1 VTTAPS
7 VVGAAVDWPAL
18 LAGACAGEGMT
29 GVYQPLVDLE
39 RGVVAG
45 YEALIRFSQLPG
57 VAPDAWFAAARRHGC
72 EPELEAAAL
81 ATTLAHRPD
90 LPPDTFLSINVG
102 PDTLASEPVAAQLD
116 RLGDLRGI
124 VIEMTEQ
131 TPIDSY
137 GALAEH
143 LDAYRDRGALVAIDD
158 AGSGYAGLAHILELR
173 PSILKLDRSLVS
185 GIDGDEAKRALV
197 EMLGLFANRIDAWIL
212 AEGIE
217 TASELR
223 TLRRLDVPLGQGWVL
238 GRPAAPWASVLP
250 DAAAELREE
259 ASAPAGPA
267 DTDAV
272 RAIMEPARWVPVGSP
287 PVEVGQLPGIVDGH
301 PYVVAVDDHRVPVGA
316 VTPTSRLIG
325 MLVPVTRL
333 AASTTVADAARRA
346 LTRPVEHRFEPLV
359 CTDAAGRLLG
369 VVPFERLVDHLAR
382 RS

>member
-1 VTTAPS
+1 VTTADP
-7 VVGAAVDWPAL
+7 VVSTPVDWPAL
-18 LAGACAGEGMT
+18 LTGACAGEGMT
-29 GVYQPLVDLE
+29 AVYQPLVDLE
-39 RGVVAG
+39 RGVVVG

-81 ATTLAHRPD
+81 ATTLARRPD

-102 PDTLASEPVAAQLD
+102 PAVLASDPVAAQLD

-137 GALAEH
+137 GALAEL
-143 LDAYRDRGALVAIDD
+143 LDVYRRRGALVAIDD
-158 AGSGYAGLAHILELR
+158 AGAGYAGLAHILELR
-173 PSILKLDRSLVS
+173 PAILKLDRSLIS

-217 TASELR
+217 TAAELQ
-223 TLRRLDVPLGQGWVL
+223 TLRRLEVPLGQGWVL
-238 GRPAAPWASVLP
+238 GRPAQPWAPVL
-250 DAAAELREE
+250 L
-259 ASAPAGPA
+259 
-267 DTDAV
+267 DAV
-272 RAIMEPARWVPVGSP
+272 TVLRDEVPVAGANGDTVRSLMEPARWVPVPGP
-287 PVEVGQLPGIVDGH
+287 LVDGRQLPGIVEGH
-301 PYVVAVDDHRVPVGA
+301 PYLVAVDDHRVPVGA
-316 VTPTSRLIG
+316 ITPTSRLVG

-346 LTRPVEHRFEPLV
+346 LTRPVEHRFDPLV

-382 RS
+382 TS